1 MSPSRPLNVIVT
13 GDLHYF
19 PAQRES
25 YLRFAES
32 VRAQQPDCLIIA
44 GDVGHPVRLFRRALQ
59 LFADFTCP
67 RLLIAGNH
75 DVYRGEHDSR
85 TLWEDVLPQV
95 ARDEGFVWLENEII
109 TLPLVEP
116 EESVAA
122 ASGEASVAAQL
133 PNSLKRSAPAAQL
146 GICGTMGWYD
156 YSSHAPHLSYT
167 ASEYRELKRL
177 VNHDADYI
185 DWPWSDVAMA
195 RYLSRRFAD
204 RLWRLH
210 NNPAVRQVLVVTH
223 VPPFAEAVPRYPQ
236 SDFWSLLSA
245 YMGNFTLGELV
256 RRMPKVTHVV
266 SGHIHRPGRWTVQG
280 EHGPI
285 DFQLVGSQRGKPFAA
300 ALQFAG
306 DC

>member
-1 MSPSRPLNVIVT
+1 MSQKRSLNVVVT

-19 PAQRES
+19 PAQRDV
-25 YLRFAES
+25 YLRFAEHLK
-32 VRAQQPDCLIIA
+32 AQEPDCLIIV
-44 GDVGHPVRLFRRALQ
+44 GDVGHPLRLFRRALQ
-59 LFADFTCP
+59 LFADLTCP

-75 DVYRGEHDSR
+75 DLYRAEHDSR
-85 TLWEDVLPQV
+85 TLWEEVLPQV
-95 ARDEGFVWLENEII
+95 AHDEGFLWLEDENVI
-109 TLPLVEP
+109 LPLAVVEDVTVGMP
-116 EESVAA
+116 APAGPVA
-122 ASGEASVAAQL
+122 ASGGAR
-133 PNSLKRSAPAAQL
+133 KRSAAAQL

-156 YSSHAPHLSYT
+156 YSSHAPHLSYS
-167 ASEYRELKRL
+167 AGDYRELKRL

-195 RYLSRRFAD
+195 RYLGRRFAD

-210 NNPAVRQVLVVTH
+210 NDPTVSQVLVVTH
-223 VPPFAEAVPRYPQ
+223 MPLFAEAIPHYPQ
-236 SDFWSLLSA
+236 SEFWSLLSA

-266 SGHIHRPGRWTVQG
+266 SGHIHRPGRWVVRG

-285 DFQLVGSQRGKPFAA
+285 DFQLVGSQRGKPIATV
-300 ALQFAG
+300 LQFTA